1 MLAGGGASRTID
13 TGVLPPPRSG
23 GASPPDL
30 IKNARMLRRPLP
42 TAALIALTL
51 AGIAHSQEPP
61 LPDARQF
68 LAESMRRLRSNDLL
82 RSRYTFTE
90 EETRYTYDSSGR
102 VVKTQHRVY
111 EIQPSFEPELTYRRL
126 VSVNG
131 VPQNDLA
138 KRDAEHQKKVQEW
151 TAAREREGQ
160 NAREARLR
168 REAEED
174 RAEQAVVDEL
184 TAIYDF
190 RIIGREAIDGR
201 TAIVYAFEPRPAY
214 SPRTPQGR
222 IIKSFRGQA
231 WVDEQDRELVRLKT
245 DVLETVS
252 VKFGFIFRLLKGSR
266 GIMERRKIDGET
278 WLPTYTRFTGAG
290 RVFLIW
296 RVDLDQETVLHVLPE
311 ERPGGLSPLR

>member
-1 MLAGGGASRTID
+1 MFCRGL
-13 TGVLPPPRSG
+13 LQ
-23 GASPPDL
+23 
-30 IKNARMLRRPLP
+30 
-42 TAALIALTL
+42 AAAIALAIT
-51 AGIAHSQEPP
+51 GIAHAQEPP
-61 LPDARQF
+61 LPDATHF
-68 LAESMRRLRSNDLL
+68 LAESMKRLRSNDLL

-90 EETRYTYDSSGR
+90 EETRYTYDWSGR

-111 EIQPSFEPELTYRRL
+111 EIHPSFEPELTYRRL
-126 VSVNG
+126 VSVNR

-138 KRDAEHQKKVQEW
+138 ERDAEHQKKVQEW
-151 TAAREREGQ
+151 TARREREGQ

-184 TAIYDF
+184 TEIYDF
-190 RIIGREAIDGR
+190 RMTGRETIDGR
-201 TAIVYAFEPRPAY
+201 PAIVFALEPRPAY

-222 IIKSFRGQA
+222 IIKSFRGRA

-266 GIMERRKIDGET
+266 GTMERRKVDGET

-290 RVFLIW
+290 RVFFLW
-296 RVDLDQETVLHVLPE
+296 RVDLDQETYFTSYRKRDPA
-311 ERPGGLSPLR
+311 G

>member
-13 TGVLPPPRSG
+13 TGVLRPQRIG
-23 GASPPDL
+23 GAPPLDL
-30 IKNARMLRRPLP
+30 IKNARMFCRPLQ
-42 TAALIALTL
+42 TVALIALTL
-51 AGIAHSQEPP
+51 AGSAQSQQPP
-61 LPDARQF
+61 LPDAKQF

-90 EETRYTYDSSGR
+90 EETRYTYDSSGS

-168 REAEED
+168 READED

-184 TAIYDF
+184 PAIYDF
-190 RIIGREAIDGR
+190 RIIGRESVDGR
-201 TAIVYAFEPRPAY
+201 TAIVYAFEPRPAC
-214 SPRTPQGR
+214 SPSTPQGR
-222 IIKSFRGQA
+222 IIKNFRGQA

-296 RVDLDQETVLHVLPE
+296 RVDLDQETYFTTY
-311 ERPGGLSPLR
+311 RKRDPLG

>member
-1 MLAGGGASRTID
+1 MFC
-13 TGVLPPPRSG
+13 RS
-23 GASPPDL
+23 L
-30 IKNARMLRRPLP
+30 Q
-42 TAALIALTL
+42 TAAIALAI
-51 AGIAHSQEPP
+51 AGIAHAQEPP
-61 LPDARQF
+61 LPDAQRF
-68 LAESMRRLRSNDLL
+68 LAESMKRLRSNDLL

-90 EETRYTYDSSGR
+90 QETRYTYDSSGR

-111 EIQPSFEPELTYRRL
+111 DIQPSFEPELSYRRL
-126 VSVNG
+126 VSVNL

-138 KRDAEHQKKVQEW
+138 ERDAEHQKKVQEW
-151 TAAREREGQ
+151 TATREREGQ

-168 REAEED
+168 READED

-184 TAIYDF
+184 TAIYNF
-190 RIIGREAIDGR
+190 RMIGRETIDGR
-201 TAIVYAFEPRPAY
+201 PAIVFALEPRPAY

-266 GIMERRKIDGET
+266 GIMERRKVDGET

-290 RVFLIW
+290 RVFFIW
-296 RVDLDQETVLHVLPE
+296 RVDLDQETYFTSYRKRDPA
-311 ERPGGLSPLR
+311 G

>member
-1 MLAGGGASRTID
+1 MFF
-13 TGVLPPPRSG
+13 RS
-23 GASPPDL
+23 L
-30 IKNARMLRRPLP
+30 Q
-42 TAALIALTL
+42 TAVAIALAI
-51 AGIAHSQEPP
+51 AGIAHAQEPP
-61 LPDARQF
+61 LPDAQRF
-68 LAESMRRLRSNDLL
+68 LAESMKRLRSNDLL

-90 EETRYTYDSSGR
+90 QETRYTYDSSGR

-111 EIQPSFEPELTYRRL
+111 DIQPSFEPELTYRRL
-126 VSVNG
+126 VSVNL

-138 KRDAEHQKKVQEW
+138 ERDAEHQKKVQEW
-151 TAAREREGQ
+151 TATREREGQ

-168 REAEED
+168 READED

-184 TAIYDF
+184 TAIYNF
-190 RIIGREAIDGR
+190 RMIGRETIDGR
-201 TAIVYAFEPRPAY
+201 PAIVFALEPRPAY

-222 IIKSFRGQA
+222 IIKSFRGQV

-266 GIMERRKIDGET
+266 GTMERRKVDGET

-290 RVFLIW
+290 RVFFIW
-296 RVDLDQETVLHVLPE
+296 RVDLDQETYFTSYRKRDPA
-311 ERPGGLSPLR
+311 G

>member
-1 MLAGGGASRTID
+1 MLFRPLQTAVATALAIALATAGA
-13 TGVLPPPRSG
+13 
-23 GASPPDL
+23 AH
-30 IKNARMLRRPLP
+30 AQERPLP
-42 TAALIALTL
+42 DE
-51 AGIAHSQEPP
+51 Q
-61 LPDARQF
+61 RF

-82 RSRYTFTE
+82 RSRYTYTE
-90 EETRYTYDSSGR
+90 KETRYTYDASGR
-102 VVKTQHRVY
+102 VVRTQRRVY
-111 EIQPSFEPELTYRRL
+111 EVYPSFEPELTYRRL
-126 VSVNG
+126 VSVDL
-131 VPQNDLA
+131 VPQDDLA
-138 KRDAEHQKKVQEW
+138 ERDAEHQKKVQEW
-151 TAAREREGQ
+151 TARREREGQ

-168 REAEED
+168 READED

-190 RIIGREAIDGR
+190 RMIGREAIDGR
-201 TAIVYAFEPRPAY
+201 TAIVYAFEPRPSY

-278 WLPTYTRFTGAG
+278 WLPTYTRFTGSG
-290 RVFLIW
+290 RVFFIW
-296 RVDLDQETVLHVLPE
+296 RVDLDQETEFVSYRKKDTVP
-311 ERPGGLSPLR
+311 

>member
-1 MLAGGGASRTID
+1 MFC
-13 TGVLPPPRSG
+13 RS
-23 GASPPDL
+23 L
-30 IKNARMLRRPLP
+30 Q
-42 TAALIALTL
+42 TAAVLTV
-51 AGIAHSQEPP
+51 GIAGFAHAQEPP
-61 LPDARQF
+61 LPDAKQF
-68 LAESMRRLRSNDLL
+68 LAESTRRLRSNDLL

-90 EETRYTYDSSGR
+90 EETRYTYNSSGR
-102 VVKTQHRVY
+102 VVKAQHRVY
-111 EIQPSFEPELTYRRL
+111 EIHPSFEPELTYRRL
-126 VSVNG
+126 VSVNR

-138 KRDAEHQKKVQEW
+138 NRDAEHQKKVQDW

-160 NAREARLR
+160 SAREARLR

-190 RIIGREAIDGR
+190 RMTGRETIDGR
-201 TAIVYAFEPRPAY
+201 PAIVFALEPRPAY
-214 SPRTPQGR
+214 SPRTTQGR

-296 RVDLDQETVLHVLPE
+296 RVDLDQETYFTSYRKRDPA
-311 ERPGGLSPLR
+311 G

>member
-1 MLAGGGASRTID
+1 MSC
-13 TGVLPPPRSG
+13 RSLQ
-23 GASPPDL
+23 A
-30 IKNARMLRRPLP
+30 
-42 TAALIALTL
+42 TAAIAVAIAGL
-51 AGIAHSQEPP
+51 AQAQEPP
-61 LPDARQF
+61 LPDAKQF

-90 EETRYTYDSSGR
+90 EETRYTYDASGR

-111 EIQPSFEPELTYRRL
+111 DIQPSFEPELTYRRL
-126 VSVNG
+126 VSVNL
-131 VPQNDLA
+131 VPQHDLA

-151 TAAREREGQ
+151 TAARERERQ

-168 REAEED
+168 READED

-184 TAIYDF
+184 TEIYDF
-190 RIIGREAIDGR
+190 RMTGRETIDGR
-201 TAIVYAFEPRPAY
+201 PAIVFVLEPRPAY

-222 IIKSFRGQA
+222 IIKSFRGRA

-266 GIMERRKIDGET
+266 GTMERRKVDGET

-290 RVFLIW
+290 RVFFIW
-296 RVDLDQETVLHVLPE
+296 RVDLDQETYFTSYRKRDPT
-311 ERPGGLSPLR
+311 G

>member
-1 MLAGGGASRTID
+1 MLFRPLQTAVATALAIALATAGA
-13 TGVLPPPRSG
+13 
-23 GASPPDL
+23 AH
-30 IKNARMLRRPLP
+30 AQERPLP
-42 TAALIALTL
+42 DE
-51 AGIAHSQEPP
+51 Q
-61 LPDARQF
+61 RF

-82 RSRYTFTE
+82 RSRYTYTE
-90 EETRYTYDSSGR
+90 KETRYTYDASGR
-102 VVKTQHRVY
+102 VARTQRRVY
-111 EIQPSFEPELTYRRL
+111 EVYPSFEPELTYRRL
-126 VSVNG
+126 VSVDL
-131 VPQNDLA
+131 VPQDDLA
-138 KRDAEHQKKVQEW
+138 ERDAEHQKKVQEW
-151 TAAREREGQ
+151 TARREREGQ

-168 REAEED
+168 READED

-190 RIIGREAIDGR
+190 RMIGREAIDGR
-201 TAIVYAFEPRPAY
+201 TAIVYAFEPRPSY

-278 WLPTYTRFTGAG
+278 WLPTYTRFTGSG
-290 RVFLIW
+290 RVFFIW
-296 RVDLDQETVLHVLPE
+296 RVDLDQETEFVSYRKKDTEP
-311 ERPGGLSPLR
+311 

>member
-1 MLAGGGASRTID
+1 MRIA
-13 TGVLPPPRSG
+13 
-23 GASPPDL
+23 PPDL
-30 IKNARMLRRPLP
+30 IKNARVCCRSLQ
-42 TAALIALTL
+42 AAVAIALAM
-51 AGIAHSQEPP
+51 AGIAHAQEPP
-61 LPDARQF
+61 LPDAQPF

-90 EETRYTYDSSGR
+90 QETRYTYDSSGR

-111 EIQPSFEPELTYRRL
+111 DIHPSFEPELTYRRL
-126 VSVNG
+126 VSVNH

-151 TAAREREGQ
+151 TLAREREGQ

-168 REAEED
+168 READED
-174 RAEQAVVDEL
+174 RSEQAVVDEL

-190 RIIGREAIDGR
+190 RMTGRETVDGR
-201 TAIVYAFEPRPAY
+201 PAIVFALEPRPAY

-222 IIKSFRGQA
+222 IIKNFRGQA
-231 WVDEQDRELVRLKT
+231 WVDEQDHELVRLKT

-266 GIMERRKIDGET
+266 GTMERRKIDGET

-296 RVDLDQETVLHVLPE
+296 RVDLDQETYFTSYRKRDPA
-311 ERPGGLSPLR
+311 G

>member
-1 MLAGGGASRTID
+1 MDSGEI
-13 TGVLPPPRSG
+13 GVRVARLIQEIC
-23 GASPPDL
+23 SPTKRMRNAPDL
-30 IKNARMLRRPLP
+30 IKNARMFCCSLP
-42 TAALIALTL
+42 TAVAIALAL
-51 AGIAHSQEPP
+51 AGIARAQEPP
-61 LPDARQF
+61 LPDAKQF

-90 EETRYTYDSSGR
+90 QETRYTYDWSGR

-111 EIQPSFEPELTYRRL
+111 EIHPSFEPELTYRRL
-126 VSVNG
+126 VSVNL

-151 TAAREREGQ
+151 TAARASEGQ

-168 REAEED
+168 READED

-190 RIIGREAIDGR
+190 RMTGRETIDGR
-201 TAIVYAFEPRPAY
+201 LAIVFALEPRPAY

-222 IIKSFRGQA
+222 IIQSFRGRA

-266 GIMERRKIDGET
+266 GIMERRKVDGET

-296 RVDLDQETVLHVLPE
+296 RVDLDQETYFTSYRKRDPA
-311 ERPGGLSPLR
+311 G

>member
-1 MLAGGGASRTID
+1 MLFRPLQTAVATALAIALATAGA
-13 TGVLPPPRSG
+13 
-23 GASPPDL
+23 AH
-30 IKNARMLRRPLP
+30 AQERPLP
-42 TAALIALTL
+42 DE
-51 AGIAHSQEPP
+51 Q
-61 LPDARQF
+61 RF

-82 RSRYTFTE
+82 RSRYTYTE
-90 EETRYTYDSSGR
+90 KETRYTYDASGR
-102 VVKTQHRVY
+102 VARTQRRVY
-111 EIQPSFEPELTYRRL
+111 EVYPSFEPELTYRRL
-126 VSVNG
+126 VSVDF
-131 VPQNDLA
+131 VPQDDLA
-138 KRDAEHQKKVQEW
+138 ERDAEHQKKVQEW
-151 TAAREREGQ
+151 TARREREGQ

-168 REAEED
+168 READED

-190 RIIGREAIDGR
+190 RMIGREAIDGR
-201 TAIVYAFEPRPAY
+201 TAIVYAFEPRPSY

-278 WLPTYTRFTGAG
+278 WLPTYTRFTGSG
-290 RVFLIW
+290 RVFFIW
-296 RVDLDQETVLHVLPE
+296 RVDLDQETEFVSYRKKDTVP
-311 ERPGGLSPLR
+311 

>member
-1 MLAGGGASRTID
+1 
-13 TGVLPPPRSG
+13 
-23 GASPPDL
+23 
-30 IKNARMLRRPLP
+30 
-42 TAALIALTL
+42 
-51 AGIAHSQEPP
+51 
-61 LPDARQF
+61 
-68 LAESMRRLRSNDLL
+68 MRRLRSNDLL
-82 RSRYTFTE
+82 RSRYTFAE
-90 EETRYTYDSSGR
+90 EETRYTYDWSGR

-111 EIQPSFEPELTYRRL
+111 EIHPSFEPELTYRRL
-126 VSVNG
+126 VSVNR

-151 TAAREREGQ
+151 TAARESEGQ

-190 RIIGREAIDGR
+190 RMTGRETIDGR
-201 TAIVYAFEPRPAY
+201 PAIVFALEPRPAY

-222 IIKSFRGQA
+222 IIKSFRGRA

-266 GIMERRKIDGET
+266 GIMERRKVDGET

-290 RVFLIW
+290 RVFFIW
-296 RVDLDQETVLHVLPE
+296 RVDLDQETYFTSYRKRDPA
-311 ERPGGLSPLR
+311 G

>member
-1 MLAGGGASRTID
+1 MLFRPLQTAVATALAIALATAGA
-13 TGVLPPPRSG
+13 
-23 GASPPDL
+23 AH
-30 IKNARMLRRPLP
+30 AQERPLP
-42 TAALIALTL
+42 DE
-51 AGIAHSQEPP
+51 Q
-61 LPDARQF
+61 RF

-82 RSRYTFTE
+82 RSRYTYTE
-90 EETRYTYDSSGR
+90 KETRYTYDASGR
-102 VVKTQHRVY
+102 VVRTQRRVY
-111 EIQPSFEPELTYRRL
+111 EVYPSFEPELTYRRL
-126 VSVNG
+126 VSVDL
-131 VPQNDLA
+131 VPQDDLA
-138 KRDAEHQKKVQEW
+138 ERDAEHQKKVQEW
-151 TAAREREGQ
+151 TARREREGQ

-168 REAEED
+168 READED

-190 RIIGREAIDGR
+190 RMIGREAIDGR
-201 TAIVYAFEPRPAY
+201 TAIVYAFEPRPSY

-278 WLPTYTRFTGAG
+278 WLPTYTRFTGSG
-290 RVFLIW
+290 RVFFIW
-296 RVDLDQETVLHVLPE
+296 RVDLDQETEFVSYRKKDTEP
-311 ERPGGLSPLR
+311 